1 MPGTVSKTSARDG
14 APVCVASSAP
24 RTTKA
29 RGANPGVTSENP
41 PVTDAGFKAVVSTVI
56 VD

>member
-1 MPGTVSKTSARDG
+1 M
-14 APVCVASSAP
+14 
-24 RTTKA
+24 TTKA